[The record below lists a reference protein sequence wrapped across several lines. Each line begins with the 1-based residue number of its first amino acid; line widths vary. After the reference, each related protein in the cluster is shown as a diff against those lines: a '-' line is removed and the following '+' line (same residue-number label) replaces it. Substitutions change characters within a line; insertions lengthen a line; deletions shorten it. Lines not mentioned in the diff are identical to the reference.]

1 MRGRAWIILP
11 LLVLGTSSFAQQD
24 IFRSRIS
31 LIGAVDRYIGDIDQQ
46 FKDVDI
52 EHSALL
58 GISLQRSLTYGTA
71 LYGQYSYLRL
81 SANDLTN
88 GNTERALNFRT
99 EAHTFEMGLVF
110 RMDNGR
116 ILRYDARFA
125 PFASIGAG
133 IGTYNVFGD
142 LYNANGG
149 RYQYWNDGTIR
160 DIAEQSPF
168 AGDAQ
173 VIDQNGSYE
182 TELTHRNTGVDK
194 PKDPYYFFIP
204 AKLGL
209 KWRISDRLSADLF
222 YGFNWTFTD
231 LLDDIHGDY
240 PTDLVR
246 AEDQYISNPTSN
258 KEVRGNANDNDHYH
272 YAGIALSWSFGRRSH
287 AYRVTPLYVDR
298 APASQPVATPVPP
311 VPPTPKPEKKPV
323 VEQPKVYNIQVE
335 SITIGKITLDTLV
348 VGAIIRSIVAD
359 TSVKMMTPLDPILR
373 DTAPQHTLRRTP
385 GQISVPARTVGPTRM
400 QTILDSSV
408 TVVIADSADLR
419 RSDSSLIISDTTA
432 VSVPDSGPPVRKQ
445 VADSAVGSRRFA
457 DPRKTVIN
465 ATDSLSDDAPALKI
479 VQPVITA
486 PTQKVDTI
494 RATPVA
500 PMPPPPARVVPVD
513 TTTRSSTT
521 PVAPSGATP
530 PPARMAPEPAP
541 KVAQSPP
548 PNYSPPA
555 SQSSTTTRI
564 VTVPVP
570 VIVNVP
576 APQQADT
583 GVTNAALLDSLSA
596 LEQQNAALQHRADSF
611 SARPPTL
618 APREP
623 AAPGVPDANATLA
636 RHTQMLND
644 ALVDQ
649 VTALERYVALQNETG
664 NDSLVA
670 AQRKQIMELD
680 ATVEQLRDSLS
691 RDRASMPA
699 ADIHSTTTDSSER
712 PSTRTATAVSDTI
725 FFTSGSFSVNEGYR
739 AQIKTDAARILAAK
753 SGKVIVTGNSD
764 LSGDAAFNL
773 MLSQKRADEVVRL
786 LIEAGVPKERIVSKG
801 LGEQLARKAHSVRD
815 RNVIINTVLE

>member
-52 EHSALL
+52 EHSAVL
-58 GISLQRSLTYGTA
+58 GINLQRSLSYGTA
-71 LYGQYSYLRL
+71 LYGQYNYLRL

-88 GNTERALNFRT
+88 GNTKRALNFRT
-99 EAHTFEMGLVF
+99 EAHTFELGLVF

-125 PFASIGAG
+125 PFLSIGAG
-133 IGTYNVFGD
+133 IGTYNVYGN
-142 LYNANGG
+142 LYNAKGG
-149 RYQYWNDGTIR
+149 RYYYWDDGTIR
-160 DIAEQSPF
+160 NLAEQSPL
-168 AGDAQ
+168 AGDAN
-173 VIDQNGSYE
+173 VIQQDDTYE
-182 TELTHRNTGVDK
+182 TKLTGRNTGVDK

-204 AKLGL
+204 AKLGV

-240 PTDLVR
+240 PTDLMR
-246 AEDQYISNPTSN
+246 AEDRYISNPTAN
-258 KEVRGNANDNDHYH
+258 KETRGNANDNDHYH

-287 AYRVTPLYVDR
+287 AYRVTPLYVDTPPMSR
-298 APASQPVATPVPP
+298 AVTPPVPP
-311 VPPTPKPEKKPV
+311 LPPTPKPEKKPV
-323 VEQPKVYNIQVE
+323 VEPPKVYNIQVE
-335 SITIGKITLDTLV
+335 NITIGKITLDTLV
-348 VGAIIRSIVAD
+348 VGTIIRTTVPD
-359 TSVKMMTPLDPILR
+359 TSIKMMTPLDPTLR
-373 DTAPQHTLRRTP
+373 DTVPPDTLRRTP

-408 TVVIADSADLR
+408 TVIIPDSTELR
-419 RSDSSLIISDTTA
+419 RSDSPLIIADTAA
-432 VSVPDSGPPVRKQ
+432 VIVPDSVPPVRKQ
-445 VADSAVGSRRFA
+445 VPDSAVGSGRIT

-465 ATDSLSDDAPALKI
+465 VNDSLPDAAPAPKV
-479 VQPVITA
+479 VQPVIVA

-500 PMPPPPARVVPVD
+500 PMPPPPRVVPVD

-521 PVAPSGATP
+521 PVAPSRATP
-530 PPARMAPEPAP
+530 PRARTAPEPAP
-541 KVAQSPP
+541 KVAQSPSP
-548 PNYSPPA
+548 YSPPA
-555 SQSSTTTRI
+555 APQPSTTTRI

-576 APQQADT
+576 APQPADT

-596 LEQQNAALQHRADSF
+596 LGQQNAALQHRADSL
-611 SARPPTL
+611 SARPPKL
-618 APREP
+618 VSREP

-670 AQRKQIMELD
+670 AQRKHIMELD

-699 ADIHSTTTDSSER
+699 ADIHAATADSLKV
-712 PSTRTATAVSDTI
+712 PSTRVGTAVSDTI
-725 FFTSGSFSVNEGYR
+725 FFKSGSFSVNEGYR
-739 AQIKTDAARILAAK
+739 AQIKTDAARILTAK